1 MRKVYNSGQKCLGLF
16 GMFGDC
22 YAQLEIAKLIHRNKI
37 SAVPATPR
45 QAAISVLVV
54 NFSRVRNIHNER
66 KMVMKTSIDEMS
78 ATRDTVL

>member
-1 MRKVYNSGQKCLGLF
+1 MRKVYNSGQKCL

-22 YAQLEIAKLIHRNKI
+22 YAQLEIAKRTHRNKI

-45 QAAISVLVV
+45 QAAMSVLVV
-54 NFSRVRNIHNER
+54 NFSRVRNIHNDR